1 MQATIPASVSLAV
14 SAPRSTS
21 RRRSYGRS
29 RSRYGRSYSRGGRR
43 SYYSTRAIAR
53 KAYVRGKWPSS
64 EWAHPRVRR
73 GSAAAAALGIGPAGS
88 TFQEVPA
95 EQQAVRRAA
104 QWYGRGNYM
113 QGRGGYIGRMAG
125 GLLGGLAGT
134 ALGGTSAFA
143 SGGALAGLAPTVAS
157 GGAALGAAFGDE
169 LEDRIRSKFGNF
181 Q

>member
-1 MQATIPASVSLAV
+1 MQANIPASVSLAV

-43 SYYSTRAIAR
+43 SYYSARAIAR

-73 GSAAAAALGIGPAGS
+73 GSAAAAALGIGPPGS

-113 QGRGGYIGRMAG
+113 QGRGGYIGRLAG
-125 GLLGGLAGT
+125 GFLGGLGGT
-134 ALGGTSAFA
+134 ALAGGSAFA
-143 SGGALAGLAPTVAS
+143 SGGLLAGAGPGVIAGGS
-157 GGAALGAAFGDE
+157 AIGAALGDE
-169 LEDRIRSKFGNF
+169 FEDRMRARMGA
-181 Q
+181 QL